1 MLNPQHDAKF
11 SSQHMQP
18 VRSPITNKSLPV
30 AHGLGHFQPYSPW
43 SSPIMSVTGEF
54 VPRRSSMGSAG
65 YQLFAAADCMV
76 SAQKGTIV
84 STGIAVRIPMGHYGK
99 IEGNSSLAFQHN
111 IVSFGGIIDE
121 LDTNTIQIKMFNFGT
136 GTYRVK
142 RGDCIAQL
150 IIQRYCVPNIQ
161 QVLSVTAN
169 D

>member
-1 MLNPQHDAKF
+1 MNLEIVTNKQMLNPQHDAKF

-76 SAQKGTIV
+76 SATERHHCQ
-84 STGIAVRIPMGHYGK
+84 
-99 IEGNSSLAFQHN
+99 
-111 IVSFGGIIDE
+111 
-121 LDTNTIQIKMFNFGT
+121 
-136 GTYRVK
+136 
-142 RGDCIAQL
+142 
-150 IIQRYCVPNIQ
+150 YCG
-161 QVLSVTAN
+161 
-169 D
+169 